1 MERVT
6 AERDWV
12 TIADA
17 DEFHAYQEAGWR
29 TIGELTRAA
38 EQEGAEFV
46 MGTLV
51 DRVAADGRLSKIQPD
66 RDLHAQ
72 FPLGCRVIQ
81 RLTKG
86 STNKVVAFT
95 ARWRSNTGNH
105 LLVSAQRAKEYFGAA
120 PGGVRNVRG
129 GSAGAEDLYGL
140 TPYARHP
147 EWFEDYSTEAGPTR
161 VPARLSITVP
171 VHHFKWHAGVLASAA
186 RRLEYYGSVAEQSA
200 LPRYAQY
207 SESASILERLQDQRI
222 PIEAL

>member
-1 MERVT
+1 M
-6 AERDWV
+6 
-12 TIADA
+12 
-17 DEFHAYQEAGWR
+17 
-29 TIGELTRAA
+29 
-38 EQEGAEFV
+38 
-46 MGTLV
+46 
-51 DRVAADGRLSKIQPD
+51 DGRD
-66 RDLHAQ
+66 HGA
-72 FPLGCRVIQ
+72 
-81 RLTKG
+81 
-86 STNKVVAFT
+86 A
-95 ARWRSNTGNH
+95 
-105 LLVSAQRAKEYFGAA
+105 LLV
-120 PGGVRNVRG
+120 PCRG

-222 PIEAL
+222 PIEVRGWAALRGCSAKSGRGPLRASTEKTQRRKIIRSISRTLAFVCLLLCVQAL